1 MTTALPRFLPHL
13 ALVAVLA
20 LGNFAHAHPV
30 TGDPSQYVTTQL
42 AVQGA
47 VEHTLTL
54 GVAELRQLAQRYPG
68 DATVKLQHGNAG
80 ASSKLS
86 GVRLRD
92 VLAQASIIS
101 KDHNDVKKTVIIA
114 TASDGYAVVF
124 SWSELFNSPLGDG
137 VLVVLDKDG
146 AALGDDE
153 GRIALISAQD
163 LRTGPRHVKWLQ
175 RIDVKKIVE

>member
-1 MTTALPRFLPHL
+1 MSPLRPLTLLL
-13 ALVAVLA
+13 ALCLSSS
-20 LGNFAHAHPV
+20 LQAHPV
-30 TGDPSQYVTTQL
+30 VGDPARYVSTTL

-47 VEHTLTL
+47 VEQAQTLDL
-54 GVAELRQLAQRYPG
+54 PALRQLVQ
-68 DATVKLQHGNAG
+68 QHP
-80 ASSKLS
+80 ASVTLKRQPDGVSSTLR

-92 VLAQASIIS
+92 LLAQARIVS
-101 KDHNDVKKTVIIA
+101 KDHNDVKKTIIIA

-124 SWSELFNSPLGDG
+124 SWSELFNSALSED
-137 VLVVLDKDG
+137 VLVYLEKDG

-175 RIDVKKIVE
+175 RIDVKKVVE